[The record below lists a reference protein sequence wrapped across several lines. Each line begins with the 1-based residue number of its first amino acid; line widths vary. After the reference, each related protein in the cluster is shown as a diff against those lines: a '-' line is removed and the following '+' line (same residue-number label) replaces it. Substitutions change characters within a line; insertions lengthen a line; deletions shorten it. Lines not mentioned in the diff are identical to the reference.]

1 MLLPPFLG
9 GQQWYTPIYADNA
22 DLFDD
27 FVMAN
32 GRPDHSIPPHCAL
45 QLGSMLNL
53 EVT

>member
-27 FVMAN
+27 FVMAD
-32 GRPDHSIPPHCAL
+32 RCADHRSPPHWAM
-45 QLGSMLNL
+45 QLFSMLRL
-53 EVT
+53 